1 VDRAGE
7 ETLVL
12 EMAIIR
18 VVLDSFGKGTVAM
31 EGRVRDG
38 ASGDV
43 IVIFKDQ
50 ESGNREKTIDSW
62 SLELVELVNTPPD
75 FKVKRR

>member
-1 VDRAGE
+1 MDQAGD

-18 VVLDSFGKGTVAM
+18 VVLDPFGGGTVAM

-38 ASGDV
+38 SSGDV

-50 ESGNREKTIDSW
+50 ESGNRKKILDRW

-75 FKVKRR
+75 FQVKRR